1 MKTRE
6 IVECLNSIE
15 SISSVGKIDTSIKPN
30 RSVSSLFKFEMVFK
44 DKKESFY
51 IGFKDNFPLD
61 KPIIFLETYNQ
72 FGFIPHIDPDGY
84 VCYAHDE
91 GLVLDFKNPKGIIE
105 DSIELATS
113 TLMDGISG
121 KNTDDFFNEFDNY
134 LLSNKYTKRGLS
146 SFVEISE
153 DVKMIGV
160 FELKGKTL
168 LCESMSKL
176 KRYNLKGLL
185 DYNNETINKL
195 TPFIFAHIDTPI
207 KPHEFDK
214 KWYRNE
220 IIDIINSSL
229 SIKNQSK
236 LNQLMLRSNTTNILL
251 HFQAPNLSSC
261 LVGFKI
267 KIKGLRKSS
276 EAVAIDAY
284 YISRIDSSYVSL
296 RGGGFENVNNK
307 KVLLIGCGS
316 VGGFVAHKLVKSGV
330 VNITL
335 VDDDK
340 FSLDNIN
347 RHVLGLNSIDKIKTE
362 ALKTFLENSAT
373 KTKITAINSK
383 VEKAI
388 EDKKIK
394 VKDYDLII
402 SATGNPTIN
411 LWLNDL
417 IVNTCNTPLI
427 TTWVEPYGIGGHSI
441 LINNQKKDGC
451 YRCLMDQKTNH
462 NTAAFYAA
470 NQSFIKSLTSCS
482 SVFTPYGVLDAEQS
496 AIGCVKLALSYLL
509 GKENDNPIIS
519 WKGDSEAFINN
530 NYNLSK
536 RYNLSNEELY
546 KVRYSYKNKRCETCA
561 KL

>member
-1 MKTRE
+1 MKIRE

-30 RSVSSLFKFEMVFK
+30 RGVSSLFKFEMVFK

-51 IGFKDNFPLD
+51 IGFKDNFPLG

-105 DSIELATS
+105 DSIKLATS
-113 TLMDGISG
+113 TLMDGITG

-134 LLSNKYTKRGLS
+134 LRANKHTLNKLL

-153 DVKMIGV
+153 DVKKICAYEFNNHV
-160 FELKGKTL
+160 L
-168 LCESMSKL
+168 LCENKRKL
-176 KRYNLKGLL
+176 KRYNLQGLL
-185 DYNNETINKL
+185 NYNNEKL
-195 TPFIFAHIDTPI
+195 KESNPFLFAHIDLPI
-207 KPHEFDK
+207 EPHDFEK

-220 IIDIINSSL
+220 FIDIIESSL
-229 SIKNQSK
+229 PTAKK
-236 LNQLMLRSNTTNILL
+236 VELNKLMLTLRTTNILL
-251 HFQAPNLSSC
+251 HFQAPNSSDC
-261 LVGFKI
+261 LVGFNIKKI
-267 KIKGLRKSS
+267 GLEKSL
-276 EAVAIDAY
+276 EAVAIDVY
-284 YISRIDSSYVSL
+284 YISRIDSNYVNL
-296 RGGGFENVNNK
+296 RGGGFKNINNK

-347 RHVLGLNSIDKIKTE
+347 RHVLGIKSIGKIKVE
-362 ALKTFLENSAT
+362 ALKSFIENSAI
-373 KTKITAINSK
+373 ITNVSAVKSK

-388 EDKKIK
+388 ENRIIK
-394 VKDYDLII
+394 VNEYDLII
-402 SATGNPTIN
+402 SATGNPTVN
-411 LWLNDL
+411 LWLNDTL
-417 IVNTCNTPLI
+417 IDNSNTPLI
-427 TTWVEPYGIGGHSI
+427 ITWVEPYGIGGHSI
-441 LINNQKKDGC
+441 LINNQNKNGC
-451 YRCLMDQKTNH
+451 YRCLMDENTNH
-462 NTAAFYAA
+462 NNAAFYAS

-509 GKENDNPIIS
+509 EKETDNPIIS
-519 WKGDSEAFINN
+519 WKGDKVAFINN
-530 NYNLSK
+530 GYLLSK
-536 RYNLSNEELY
+536 RHNLSDEKLY
-546 KVRYSYKNKRCETCA
+546 EVRYSYKNRRCETCA